1 VNEWESAECRI
12 AKRAGMQCNIWLAT
26 RACVC
31 VCVRARVLQDLT
43 PKSLRKAA
51 KFLSDSRCWS
61 IPVLSSAALPA
72 PSADASA
79 AAFAA
84 ACEEVG
90 SVTFALCLRC
100 GAVRD

>member
-1 VNEWESAECRI
+1 MSGRAQSAASPSE
-12 AKRAGMQCNIWLAT
+12 
-26 RACVC
+26 RACNATFGWQREHVC
-31 VCVRARVLQDLT
+31 VCARARVLQDLT

-100 GAVRD
+100 GAVQE